1 MIREGKL
8 EDLTKINELG
18 MKLISNFITTYNI
31 KDYLTNDKYII
42 LVSDVDNI
50 NAFLIVLKNIDTYE
64 IEAIYVDNDSRRQ
77 GIATKL
83 LFYLEDHYL
92 NKNDTILLEVAVN
105 NENAIN
111 LYKKLGFNIINT
123 RHKYYKDID
132 AYVMKKVKE

>member
-18 MKLISNFITTYNI
+18 TKLLPNFIATYNI
-31 KDYLTNDKYII
+31 KDYLTNEKYLI
-42 LVSDVDNI
+42 LVSDDMNI

-64 IEAIYVDNDSRRQ
+64 IEAIYVDNNYRRQ

-83 LFYLEDHYL
+83 LNFFEEHYL
-92 NKNDTILLEVAVN
+92 NKDDVILLEVAVN

-111 LYKKLGFNIINT
+111 LYKKFGFNIINT
-123 RHKYYKDID
+123 RHKYYKNID

>member
-18 MKLISNFITTYNI
+18 IKLIPNFIATYNI

-64 IEAIYVDNDSRRQ
+64 IEAIYVDTNSRRQ

-83 LFYLEDHYL
+83 LNYLEEHYL
-92 NKNDTILLEVAVN
+92 NKNDVILLEVAVN

-111 LYKKLGFNIINT
+111 LYKKFGFNIINT

>member
-18 MKLISNFITTYNI
+18 TKLLPNFIATYNI
-31 KDYLTNDKYII
+31 KDYLTNEKYLI
-42 LVSDVDNI
+42 LVSDDMNI
-50 NAFLIVLKNIDTYE
+50 NAFLIVLKNIDAYE
-64 IEAIYVDNDSRRQ
+64 IEAIYVDNNYRRQ

-83 LFYLEDHYL
+83 LNFFEEHYL
-92 NKNDTILLEVAVN
+92 NKDDVILLEVAVN

-111 LYKKLGFNIINT
+111 LYKKFGFNIINT
-123 RHKYYKDID
+123 RHKYYKNID

>member
-18 MKLISNFITTYNI
+18 TKLFPNFITTYNI
-31 KDYLTNDKYII
+31 KYYLTNDKYII
-42 LVSDVDNI
+42 LVSTDDNI

-83 LFYLEDHYL
+83 LSYLEDHYL

-111 LYKKLGFNIINT
+111 LYKKFGFNIINT

>member
-1 MIREGKL
+1 MIRKGKL
-8 EDLTKINELG
+8 EDFTKINELG
-18 MKLISNFITTYNI
+18 MRLIPNFIATYNI
-31 KDYLTNDKYII
+31 KDYLTNDNYII
-42 LVSDVDNI
+42 LISDENNI

-64 IEAIYVDNDSRRQ
+64 IEAIYVDNNSRRQ

-83 LFYLEDHYL
+83 LKFFEEHYL
-92 NKNDTILLEVAVN
+92 NKDDVILLEVAVN

-111 LYKKLGFNIINT
+111 LYKKFGFNIINT